1 VRVAGRT
8 GRGRGGYAER
18 QQTLRAT
25 VGWSV
30 GLLTGAERSL
40 LEVAAVFTGGWTIEA
55 AATVAGLAEGRALDV
70 TEALA
75 RHSLIQLDSTSD
87 GPQCRMLETVRVFV
101 AERLAARGRRRRG
114 APPPRRLLTG
124 PWPDRPNR
132 TCAAPARPSG

>member
-1 VRVAGRT
+1 
-8 GRGRGGYAER
+8 
-18 QQTLRAT
+18 
-25 VGWSV
+25 V

-75 RHSLIQLDSTSD
+75 RHSLVQLDRTGD
-87 GPQCRMLETVRVFV
+87 GPRCRMLETVRVFV
-101 AERLAARGRRRRG
+101 AERLAAQGRRRRG